1 MKKNE
6 EIIEINFDNTKSEF
20 EKFITDALKE
30 SNINNIYDQLL
41 KAYDELP
48 NYLEQ
53 IKNSKKIA
61 FILNSNIS
69 LNYFSKNS
77 KKL

>member
-6 EIIEINFDNTKSEF
+6 EIIEINYDNTKSEF

-61 FILNSNIS
+61 FILNSNI
-69 LNYFSKNS
+69 LYKIEQ
-77 KKL
+77 